1 MDYKRVFWNKKRSA
15 QIRQTVLLLRNKAPI
30 QNYFKSRLLQNLGN
44 NAGTDRS
51 AAFTDSETETFFNSD
66 GLNND
71 NFHVDIIAGHNHFN
85 ALGKLDSARNV
96 GGSDEELRSVMIE
109 ECSMT
114 ALFPRF

>member
-1 MDYKRVFWNKKRSA
+1 M
-15 QIRQTVLLLRNKAPI
+15 LRNKAPI

-71 NFHVDIIAGHNHFN
+71 NFHVDVIVA
-85 ALGKLDSARNV
+85 
-96 GGSDEELRSVMIE
+96 
-109 ECSMT
+109 
-114 ALFPRF
+114 